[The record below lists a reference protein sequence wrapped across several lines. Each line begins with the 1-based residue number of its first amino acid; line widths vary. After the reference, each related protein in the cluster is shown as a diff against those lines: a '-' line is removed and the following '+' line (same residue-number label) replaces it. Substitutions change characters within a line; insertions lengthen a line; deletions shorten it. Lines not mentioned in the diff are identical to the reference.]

1 MTTQYKWH
9 ATISLDKKDRQMF
22 GLNDLRLYPKIS
34 ISFHLHVDPLVTRDR
49 KKNPLIFPT

>member
-1 MTTQYKWH
+1 
-9 ATISLDKKDRQMF
+9 MF